1 MKLKPWT
8 ITLAD
13 TENLHPHEQSIPQ
26 AVARIAEDIAQ
37 KERFIDPVIVDAET
51 GLVVDGTH
59 RVEAAIRL
67 GLGKIP
73 VYTVDY
79 MSPRVV
85 LAGWGR
91 AASKNIS
98 KDELRGLFGRLGFTE
113 SMASYDARF
122 IWSDG
127 HVIQVKHSGEL
138 STKQVYE
145 KLSIIDQSLQHLGIA
160 YVRDSDV
167 EELVKQGKH
176 VFGYLLRPLKKEEV
190 VSIVKQG
197 YRLPPKS
204 TRHLIDRRPM
214 YINCP
219 LEILRSSDAVE
230 KFTEFLSEGV
240 WVELGPGAELD
251 RKYDERVMVFYRED
265 LAAFYPEKL
274 LKLVKSSMKQ
284 TLR

>member
-8 ITLAD
+8 VTLAD
-13 TENLHPHEQSIPQ
+13 TKDLHPHEQSIPQ
-26 AVARIAEDIAQ
+26 TVSRIAEDIAQ
-37 KERFIDPVIVDAET
+37 KGRFIDPVIVDAET

-79 MSPRVV
+79 MSPRVI

-91 AASKNIS
+91 AASKNMS
-98 KDELRGLFGRLGFTE
+98 KEELRGLCSQLGFTE
-113 SMASYDARF
+113 SETDYAARF
-122 IWSDG
+122 MWSDG
-127 HVIQVKHSGEL
+127 YVLQVKHREDL
-138 STKQVYE
+138 STRQVYE
-145 KLSIIDQSLQHLGIA
+145 KLSIIDQSLQHLGIS
-160 YVRDSDV
+160 YVRDGDV

-176 VFGYLLRPLKKEEV
+176 VFGYLLRPLRKEEV

-204 TRHLIDRRPM
+204 TRHLVDKRPM

-219 LEILRSSDAVE
+219 LEILRSSNAVE
-230 KFTEFLSEGV
+230 KFADFLSEGF

-251 RKYDERVMVFYRED
+251 RRYDEKIMVFYRED
-265 LAAFYPEKL
+265 LASFYPEKL
-274 LKLVKSSMKQ
+274 LKLVKSSLKQ